1 VFSVERTAPIHIHQ
15 HTPATT
21 LADGKAVVADAISP
35 SATLARLMTARRF
48 TIGLGLVALGAA
60 TFAVAFRTSLSVL
73 YRTVYHAE
81 NVVDAIA
88 GLPPWL
94 RLLVPIT
101 GAAVAGMV
109 ARVRAAPSQGVSNV
123 MEAVALGNVNL
134 SFRTTVSRVVSS
146 WSAIAGGMSI
156 GREGPLIE
164 FGGALGATLGHRLG
178 TSLTHTRILV
188 AAGTAAGFAAAYNTP
203 FAAVLFV
210 LETIVGIAAPELLL
224 PAMSATIIATAL
236 TRAIVG
242 IGPIYGQRAFG
253 LESNLELISFAALGV
268 AAAVAASGFKWILAS
283 FENWFEQH
291 PVPQPWRAMMGG
303 GLVGAIAVWLP
314 AVAGNG
320 YEPLN
325 AMLDRPMVLTAV
337 AVLLVAKVIATSGA
351 IASGVPGGIF
361 TPMLLV
367 GAALGTLW
375 SHLVGSSTPFLP
387 SAGSYALV
395 GMAATTA
402 ASIHAPLTSAVMI
415 FELSGDYPIVL
426 PLLVATV
433 VSTSVSRRLGSES
446 VYEAELR
453 RRGLGW
459 DLTLEGRQMKPS
471 PRPASATDE

>member
-1 VFSVERTAPIHIHQ
+1 M
-15 HTPATT
+15 TT
-21 LADGKAVVADAISP
+21 RV
-35 SATLARLMTARRF
+35 RF
-48 TIGLGLVALGAA
+48 TIGLGLVAVGAA
-60 TFAVAFRTSLSVL
+60 TFAVAFRISLSVL
-73 YRTVYHAE
+73 YRTVYRAE

-88 GLPPWL
+88 GLPLWL
-94 RLLVPIT
+94 RLVVPLA
-101 GAAVAGMV
+101 GAGVAGTI
-109 ARVRAAPSQGVSNV
+109 ARVRAAPAQGVSNV
-123 MEAVALGNVNL
+123 MEAVALGNVQL
-134 SFRTTVSRVVSS
+134 SLRTTASRVVSS
-146 WSAIAGGMSI
+146 WAAIAGGMSI

-164 FGGALGATLGHRLG
+164 FGGALGAAAGRLLA
-178 TSLTHTRILV
+178 TTLTHRRILV

-210 LETIVGIAAPELLL
+210 LETIAGIAAPELLL
-224 PAMSATIIATAL
+224 PAMSATIIATAM

-253 LESNLELISFAALGV
+253 LESYLELISFAALGV
-268 AAAVAASGFKWILAS
+268 AAAVAAASFKWVLAS
-283 FENWFEQH
+283 FENWFERH
-291 PVPQPWRAMMGG
+291 PTPQPWRAMIGG
-303 GLVGAIAVWLP
+303 ALVGAIAVWLP

-325 AMLDRPMVLTAV
+325 ALLDRPMMVSAV
-337 AVLLVAKVIATSGA
+337 GMLLVAKVIATSGA

-367 GAALGTLW
+367 GAALGTSW
-375 SHLVGSSTPFLP
+375 SHLVGLSMASLP
-387 SAGSYALV
+387 SPGSYALV

-402 ASIHAPLTSAVMI
+402 ASIHAPLTAAVMI

-433 VSTSVSRRLGSES
+433 VSTSVSRKLGSES

-459 DLTLEGRQMKPS
+459 DLTLEGRRMKEDRRGESTP
-471 PRPASATDE
+471 DVE